1 MKTTLEEIASSPPRN
16 RGMNMYD
23 EMDLEAEAE
32 GLAEMIEQENCAVDR
47 DRLADI
53 LEEFPDLGEELLN
66 ATDPGGLVDEM
77 EDMFP
82 GLLDWG
88 DE

>member
-1 MKTTLEEIASSPPRN
+1 
-16 RGMNMYD
+16 MYD

-32 GLAEMIEQENCAVDR
+32 ELAEMIEQEGCTVDQ
-47 DRLADI
+47 DHLGDI
-53 LEEFPDLGEELLN
+53 LEESPELGEGLLN
-66 ATDPGGLVDEM
+66 ATDPGGLVDEL

-82 GLLDWG
+82 DLLDWG